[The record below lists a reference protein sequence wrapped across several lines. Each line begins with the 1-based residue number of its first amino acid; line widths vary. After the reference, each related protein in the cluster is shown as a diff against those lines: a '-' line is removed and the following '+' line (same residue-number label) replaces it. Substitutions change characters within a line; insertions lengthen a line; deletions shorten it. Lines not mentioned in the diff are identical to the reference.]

1 MMQDLARALFRRPA
15 AADPAGAPDLEI
27 AGALAAQLD
36 SAAQARLGRSLAILH
51 VAAGGCG
58 GCATEIDMLGGVAY
72 DLERHGL
79 AFVGNPRQADVLLV
93 TGPLTAAMR
102 TAMESVWTAMP
113 EPRWVVAVGTCA
125 SNGGVFAGSY
135 AVQGGI
141 GIALPV
147 DLIVEGCPPSPASV
161 LSALLTLIEANR

>member
-1 MMQDLARALFRRPA
+1 MLRNVARRLFRHP
-15 AADPAGAPDLEI
+15 AADPADAPDVEI

-58 GCATEIDMLGGVAY
+58 GCATEIDALRGAAY

-79 AFVGNPRQADVLLV
+79 AFVSNPRQADVLLV

-102 TAMESVWTAMP
+102 TAMEGVWTAMP
-113 EPRWVVAVGTCA
+113 EPRWVVAVGACA
-125 SNGGVFAGSY
+125 IDGGPFAGSY

-141 GIALPV
+141 GTALPV
-147 DLIVEGCPPSPASV
+147 DLLVEGCPAAPASV
-161 LSALLTLIEANR
+161 LQALLTLIEANR

>member
-1 MMQDLARALFRRPA
+1 MLQDLARALFRRPA
-15 AADPAGAPDLEI
+15 AADPAGAPDVEI

-58 GCATEIDMLGGVAY
+58 GCAMEIDALAGVAY
-72 DLERHGL
+72 GLERHGL
-79 AFVGNPRQADVLLV
+79 AFVANPRQADVLLV

-102 TAMESVWTAMP
+102 TAMEGVWTAMP
-113 EPRWVVAVGTCA
+113 EPRWVVAVGACA
-125 SNGGVFAGSY
+125 IDGGVFAGSY

-161 LSALLTLIEANR
+161 LLALLTLLEANR

>member
-1 MMQDLARALFRRPA
+1 MLREFARALRRRPA
-15 AADPAGAPDLEI
+15 AESVGAPDVEI

-36 SAAQARLGRSLAILH
+36 GAAQARLGRSLAILH

-58 GCATEIDMLGGVAY
+58 GCALEIGALGGIAF

-79 AFVGNPRQADVLLV
+79 SFVNSPRQADVLLA
-93 TGPLTAAMR
+93 TGPLTCAMR
-102 TAMESVWTAMP
+102 TAMEGVWTAMP
-113 EPRWVVAVGTCA
+113 EPRWVVAVGACA
-125 SNGGVFAGSY
+125 IDGGAFAGSY

-147 DLIVEGCPPSPASV
+147 DLVVEGCPPSPASV
-161 LSALLTLIEANR
+161 LSALLTLVEANR

>member
-1 MMQDLARALFRRPA
+1 MLQALARALIRRPA
-15 AADPAGAPDLEI
+15 AADTTAAPDTEI

-51 VAAGGCG
+51 VAAAGCG
-58 GCATEIDMLGGVAY
+58 GCATEIDALGGVAY

-102 TAMESVWTAMP
+102 TAMEGVWTAMP
-113 EPRWVVAVGTCA
+113 EPRWVVAVGACA
-125 SNGGVFAGSY
+125 IDGGVFAGSY

>member
-1 MMQDLARALFRRPA
+1 MLQDLARALFRRSA
-15 AADPAGAPDLEI
+15 AADPAGAPDVEI

-51 VAAGGCG
+51 VTAGGCG
-58 GCATEIDMLGGVAY
+58 GCATEIDALRGVAY

-102 TAMESVWTAMP
+102 TAMEGVWTAMP
-113 EPRWVVAVGTCA
+113 EPRWVVAVGACA
-125 SNGGVFAGSY
+125 IDGGVFAGSY

-161 LSALLTLIEANR
+161 LSALLTLIEANS